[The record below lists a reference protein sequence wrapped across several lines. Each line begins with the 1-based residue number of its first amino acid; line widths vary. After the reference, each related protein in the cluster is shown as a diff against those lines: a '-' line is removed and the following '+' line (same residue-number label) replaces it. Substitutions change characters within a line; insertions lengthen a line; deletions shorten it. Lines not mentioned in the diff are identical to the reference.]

1 VEGSESVGLGRIS
14 FDLSRRAVT
23 RQRHV
28 VFVAASA
35 AAHAAL
41 LATVIFLVPAPA
53 RPGHDWV
60 VAYLLNPAAMGG
72 GNGGPP
78 RTNRSNPP
86 AGVGPRM
93 GRPSARHRFAR
104 SETHRVRITIIPRAH
119 DAAAA
124 TARLPAPP
132 AAEKVPPNLVAARVR
147 TEPVAAS
154 GPVRADSHT
163 TASSFGSGGAVPF
176 GGRAGETSFGVGGG
190 SGSGGSLASADY
202 DANPPPPYPAR
213 ARRLGEQGTVTLRI
227 LVAADGSVAN
237 AEIAHSSGFD
247 TLDRAALETVRTRWR
262 FVPAR
267 RAGAPV
273 KSWVLVP
280 IRFALSEA
288 SAAD

>member
-1 VEGSESVGLGRIS
+1 VEGSESVALGRIS
-14 FDLSRRAVT
+14 FDLSRWAVA
-23 RQRHV
+23 RRRHV
-28 VFVAASA
+28 VFAAASA

-41 LATVIFLVPAPA
+41 LATIIFLVPAPD

-72 GNGGPP
+72 GNGGPA
-78 RTNRSNPP
+78 RANRSGPP
-86 AGVGPRM
+86 AGVGSRM
-93 GRPSARHRFAR
+93 ARPPARHRYAR
-104 SETHRVRITIIPRAH
+104 RGTHRVRITIIPRAH
-119 DAAAA
+119 DAPVAP
-124 TARLPAPP
+124 ARLPAPP
-132 AAEKVPPNLVAARVR
+132 AAEKVPSHLIAARMR
-147 TEPVAAS
+147 PSPVAAS
-154 GPVRADSHT
+154 GPARADSHT
-163 TASSFGSGGAVPF
+163 TASSFGSGGAAPF
-176 GGRAGETSFGVGGG
+176 GGRAGESSFGVGGG
-190 SGSGGSLASADY
+190 PGGGGSLASADY

-237 AEIAHSSGFD
+237 AKIAHSSGFD